1 MNITWLVAFLQELLT
16 SAFTGKTPFAHTLKH
31 LNSQA
36 PGYQW
41 GNLGYW
47 QGSMAYA
54 TAAQSLAD
62 QLVHG
67 IDVKTQKESVLVLGC
82 GHGEEL
88 RHWSAS
94 RVCNDKQAY
103 GVDIDPATIDSARK
117 VNPDALFFVGGA
129 DGFLASAKGKQQHF
143 ELICALDCAYHFQ
156 GRINTWQLAYEQL
169 AANGVLALSD
179 LVLAEGAH
187 FGIKQTLWLKLASAV
202 FAIPFNNWQTCK
214 EYQQELETMGF
225 KIQYSHACGN
235 QVLDGFYDF
244 TQGPLFNDAQFNRV
258 PKSWMLKSKITG
270 YLIKKVRDQKLIDYQ
285 IIQAKK
291 I

>member
-1 MNITWLVAFLQELLT
+1 MNITWLMAFLQELLT

-36 PGYQW
+36 PSYQW

-47 QGSMAYA
+47 QGCMVYA
-54 TAAQSLAD
+54 TAAQALAD
-62 QLVHG
+62 QLVYG
-67 IDVKTQKESVLVLGC
+67 IDVKNNKESVLVLGC

-94 RVCNDKQAY
+94 RVCSDKGAY
-103 GVDIDPATIDSARK
+103 GVDIDPAAIDSARK
-117 VNPDALFFVGGA
+117 ANPDAMFFVGDA
-129 DGFLASAKGKQQHF
+129 DGFLVSAKGKQQHF

-156 GRINTWQLAYEQL
+156 GRANTWQLAYEQL

-187 FGIKQTLWLKLASAV
+187 SGIKQTLWLKFASAV
-202 FAIPFNNWQTCK
+202 FSIPFNNWMTSQA
-214 EYQQELETMGF
+214 YQQELEYMGF
-225 KIQYSHACGN
+225 EIQYSHTCGDE
-235 QVLDGFYDF
+235 VLDGFYEF
-244 TQGPLFNDAQFNRV
+244 TQGPLFEHASV
-258 PKSWMLKSKITG
+258 PKSWMLKSKITA
-270 YLIKKVRDQKLIDYQ
+270 YLIKKLREHNLIDYQ
-285 IIQAKK
+285 IIQAQK